1 MSHFVAA
8 TAMRTDERWGFKFL
22 PRQWL
27 AAAQIK
33 SWMSA
38 RWAEQKAAAKKGEE
52 ATAAFLQKHTTAI
65 VYKFSGGLETGLGYA
80 FDDKFDEL
88 LVVPDEV
95 LKGVRNESAPGSFF
109 SGQPKSRNINQWNPA
124 PEGKVWFKHPFIKEP
139 TGFTKVG
146 H

>member
-1 MSHFVAA
+1 MQEKKDRAAGTAVSCLVNSCGASSTADPKCHIFVAA

-65 VYKFSGGLETGLGYA
+65 VEAAAAREAAAAGGGSSSESGAG
-80 FDDKFDEL
+80 
-88 LVVPDEV
+88 
-95 LKGVRNESAPGSFF
+95 ESGSESESSAVE
-109 SGQPKSRNINQWNPA
+109 SGS
-124 PEGKVWFKHPFIKEP
+124 ESESG
-139 TGFTKVG
+139 
-146 H
+146 